1 MRRKIVAGNWKMHGT
16 LAENESRLT
25 QLISALG
32 SENSYEVAV
41 FPTSPYLFQCQNL
54 LANSP
59 VKWGAQNVSQHPS
72 GAYTGEI
79 STAMLKDFGCQYG
92 LIGHSE
98 RREIF
103 QESNQDTAQK
113 FAAVLEAGIQP
124 MLCVGETLEQRES
137 GETMTVI
144 TQQIEAVLA
153 NVGIQGFAK
162 AVIAYEPVWAIGTG
176 KTATPEQA
184 QEVHSAIRQLL
195 AQHDASVA
203 QSIQI
208 LYGGSVK
215 PDNAEAIFAQPDV
228 DGALVG
234 GASLNPTDFIKI
246 CNAAI

>member
-16 LAENESRLT
+16 LAENEARLSQLVLELKSRD
-25 QLISALG
+25 ACD
-32 SENSYEVAV
+32 VAV
-41 FPTSPYLFQCQNL
+41 FPSAPYLFQCQNL
-54 LANSP
+54 LANSI
-59 VKWGAQNVSQHPS
+59 VMWGAQNVSQHPS

-79 STAMLKDFGCQYG
+79 STAMLADFGCQYA

-98 RREIF
+98 RRELF
-103 QESNQDTAQK
+103 HETDQDTAQK
-113 FAAVLEAGIQP
+113 FAVVLEAGLKP
-124 MLCVGETLEQRES
+124 MLCVGETLDQRES
-137 GETMTVI
+137 GDTMVVI
-144 TQQIEAVLA
+144 NRQIDAVLA
-153 NVGIQGFAK
+153 SVGIAGFTN

-184 QEVHSAIRQLL
+184 QEVHGAIRQQL
-195 AQHDASVA
+195 AQHDAVIAESL
-203 QSIQI
+203 QI

-246 CNAAI
+246 CNAAG

>member
-16 LAENESRLT
+16 LAENEARLT
-25 QLISALG
+25 QLTSALEAE
-32 SENSYEVAV
+32 SNYQVAV
-41 FPTSPYLFQCQNL
+41 FPTSAYLFQCQNL
-54 LANSP
+54 LASSQ

-79 STAMLKDFGCQYG
+79 STDMLKDFGCQYA

-103 QESNQDTAQK
+103 HESNQDTAEK
-113 FAAVLEAGIQP
+113 FAAVLESGIQP

-137 GETMTVI
+137 GETMTLI

-153 NVGIQGFAK
+153 KVGIQGFAN

-195 AQHDASVA
+195 AQYDANVA
-203 QSIQI
+203 KSIQI

-234 GASLNPTDFIKI
+234 GASLNPTDFIEI